1 MQLTNRTTHF
11 YCEVILRNE
20 KLELSSNQV
29 QNLLFLERLLPN
41 KTTIRKNVKKYER
54 DGPSFN
60 MNKERSGRTITTRSQ
75 KIIDTVRQALERN
88 QGRISAGRNGLGILP
103 SSFCQII
110 KKNLRWC
117 LYKMIRRHNLK

>member
-11 YCEVILRNE
+11 YCEVVLRNE
-20 KLELSSNQV
+20 KLQLSSNQV

-60 MNKERSGRTITTRSQ
+60 MNKERSGRTIKVIMRGARVFVSG
-75 KIIDTVRQALERN
+75 LC
-88 QGRISAGRNGLGILP
+88 ISATIED
-103 SSFCQII
+103 S
-110 KKNLRWC
+110 
-117 LYKMIRRHNLK
+117 